1 MQLVSTARLVLRH
14 WLVESLKYKNDVLS
28 ASRCSFFF
36 FGGGGAI
43 HSGGGQVRDGF
54 FLGQQYVQKKTCL
67 PHANLLH
74 HIGHNRPTEF
84 TG

>member
-1 MQLVSTARLVLRH
+1 MQLVSTAMLVLLH

-36 FGGGGAI
+36 FVRSNPLRWW
-43 HSGGGQVRDGF
+43 SGEGWF

-74 HIGHNRPTEF
+74 HIGNNRPTEF